1 MMTVA
6 RSAIP
11 ETTKVHSSGMGKK
24 TENQTAI
31 SEITMSRIMTRISL
45 FFIPKSNHGAPRV
58 VQSAATLGVE
68 DQLVLIVFI
77 PEESQSGLSRTID
90 GSYLPL
96 PALKVTFELSIAG
109 GQFGLSTAGNWEPSG

>member
-1 MMTVA
+1 MTTVA

-24 TENQTAI
+24 TENETAI

-45 FFIPKSNHGAPRV
+45 FFIAKSNHGAPRV

-77 PEESQSGLSRTID
+77 PEEYEPLGNLNWASFLGLLPRGSQISRIT
-90 GSYLPL
+90 
-96 PALKVTFELSIAG
+96 
-109 GQFGLSTAGNWEPSG
+109 

>member
-24 TENQTAI
+24 TENETAI

-58 VQSAATLGVE
+58 VQSAAILGVE
-68 DQLVLIVFI
+68 DELVLIVFT
-77 PEESQSGLSRTID
+77 PEE
-90 GSYLPL
+90 YEP
-96 PALKVTFELSIAG
+96 V
-109 GQFGLSTAGNWEPSG
+109 GNLQRVVCCR